1 MESIDNLIARFRSK
15 EESHPEMSKLW
26 INYLILKKSK
36 LNNLIN
42 QAENTLEKLSYTN
55 DISKETILTMI
66 ILYENKF
73 I

>member
-1 MESIDNLIARFRSK
+1 
-15 EESHPEMSKLW
+15 MSKLW
-26 INYLILKKSK
+26 INYLILKNK

>member
-1 MESIDNLIARFRSK
+1 MESIDNLITRFRSK

-26 INYLILKKSK
+26 INYLILKNK

>member
-1 MESIDNLIARFRSK
+1 METIDNLIEQFYLK
-15 EESHPEMSKLW
+15 QETHPELSKLW
-26 INYLILKKSK
+26 INYLILKKNK